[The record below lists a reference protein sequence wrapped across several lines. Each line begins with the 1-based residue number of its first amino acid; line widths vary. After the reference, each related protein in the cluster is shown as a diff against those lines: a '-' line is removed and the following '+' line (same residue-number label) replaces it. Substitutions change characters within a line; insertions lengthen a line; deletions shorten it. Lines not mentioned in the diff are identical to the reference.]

1 MPSKRKKNKR
11 RMRRVQA
18 QRRALEEQHAAN
30 PPVKASRGI
39 AVSAPPAGTTKKAA
53 KAPPQAPA
61 PAPAPAPEKISRSI
75 PAAVPTVETPKLEPK
90 AEPVAKPIP
99 DEVQAPESE
108 VVLLEQTPATAE
120 IEIPTPVTV
129 EARAVETP
137 SVKPSTVEANVVQEP
152 EPKIPETEPITE
164 VTPSSEAPVVAAS
177 ETEIHTVDSAI
188 IKTETQET
196 EDKCERPEEAE
207 ALAEKGAVTEVEVE
221 VAVTED
227 IAVPEPVTRA
237 SEKTVGDS
245 VSGGQVSAEAEPP
258 LGKVVTETVAESV
271 VEVVTDVP
279 ESERVTE
286 AAVSPTTP
294 AAEDGK
300 EVLAEENAPE
310 VPSETAIKTE
320 HTPVDSVEAAA
331 VPDTSPEAAAQ
342 EAKPKEDAVATLID
356 ATAVDEFVVTES
368 VSAVEV
374 ATESAAVQQEILP
387 VNDTLSAQTY
397 SVDVTTSEFE
407 PAAAP
412 AEHTDAAESKCL
424 DRQSEASKSEIRDVE
439 CQMEIS
445 VESVQL
451 SSVEMPVETALNAHI
466 VPEVS
471 IEG

>member
-39 AVSAPPAGTTKKAA
+39 AVSAPPVGTTKKAA
-53 KAPPQAPA
+53 KAPP
-61 PAPAPAPEKISRSI
+61 PAPEKISQSI
-75 PAAVPTVETPKLEPK
+75 PAAAPTVETPKLEPK

-108 VVLLEQTPATAE
+108 AVLLEQTPATAE
-120 IEIPTPVTV
+120 IEVPTPVTV

-152 EPKIPETEPITE
+152 KIPEIEPITE
-164 VTPSSEAPVVAAS
+164 VTPLSEAPVLAPF

-196 EDKCERPEEAE
+196 EDKCATQEEVGAE

-227 IAVPEPVTRA
+227 IAIPEPVTQA
-237 SEKTVGDS
+237 SEKTVGDA
-245 VSGGQVSAEAEPP
+245 VNGGQVSAEAEPP
-258 LGKVVTETVAESV
+258 LGKVITETVAESV

-279 ESERVTE
+279 ENERVTE
-286 AAVSPTTP
+286 ATVSPTTP

-300 EVLAEENAPE
+300 EVLAEENAPK
-310 VPSETAIKTE
+310 VPAETALKTE
-320 HTPVDSVEAAA
+320 HAPEDSVEAAA
-331 VPDTSPEAAAQ
+331 VPDTSPEATAQ
-342 EAKPKEDAVATLID
+342 ETKPKEDAVAMLID
-356 ATAVDEFVVTES
+356 ATPVDDFVVTES
-368 VSAVEV
+368 FSAVEV

-387 VNDTLSAQTY
+387 MNDTSSTQTD

-412 AEHTDAAESKCL
+412 AEHTEAAEPKCL
-424 DRQSEASKSEIRDVE
+424 DRQSEASKSEICDVE

>member
-53 KAPPQAPA
+53 KAPP
-61 PAPAPAPEKISRSI
+61 PAPAPAPEKISQAI
-75 PAAVPTVETPKLEPK
+75 PAVIPTVETPKLEPK

-99 DEVQAPESE
+99 DEVQPPQSE
-108 VVLLEQTPATAE
+108 AVLLEQTPATAE
-120 IEIPTPVTV
+120 IEVPTPVTV
-129 EARAVETP
+129 EALAADTP

-164 VTPSSEAPVVAAS
+164 VTPSPEAPVVAP
-177 ETEIHTVDSAI
+177 
-188 IKTETQET
+188 TETET
-196 EDKCERPEEAE
+196 EDKCETQEKVGAE
-207 ALAEKGAVTEVEVE
+207 ALAEEGAVTEVEVE

-237 SEKTVGDS
+237 SEKTVGDA

-279 ESERVTE
+279 ENERVTE
-286 AAVSPTTP
+286 AAVSPATP

-310 VPSETAIKTE
+310 VPAETAIKTE
-320 HTPVDSVEAAA
+320 APVNSVEAAA
-331 VPDTSPEAAAQ
+331 VPETSPEATAQ
-342 EAKPKEDAVATLID
+342 EAKPKEDAVAMLID
-356 ATAVDEFVVTES
+356 ATPVDEFVVTES
-368 VSAVEV
+368 VSPVEV

-387 VNDTLSAQTY
+387 VNDTSSAHTD

-407 PAAAP
+407 PAVAP
-412 AEHTDAAESKCL
+412 AEHTDAAEPKCL
-424 DRQSEASKSEIRDVE
+424 DRQSEASKSEICDVE

>member
-53 KAPPQAPA
+53 KAPP

-108 VVLLEQTPATAE
+108 VVLLEQTPVTAE

-164 VTPSSEAPVVAAS
+164 VTPSSEASVVAAS

-221 VAVTED
+221 VAATED

-237 SEKTVGDS
+237 SEKTVGDA
-245 VSGGQVSAEAEPP
+245 VSGGQVSAEGEPP

-331 VPDTSPEAAAQ
+331 KVPDTSPEATAQ
-342 EAKPKEDAVATLID
+342 EAKPKEDAVAMLID

-387 VNDTLSAQTY
+387 VNDTLSAQTD

>member
-53 KAPPQAPA
+53 KAPP

-75 PAAVPTVETPKLEPK
+75 PAAVPTVETRKLEPK

-99 DEVQAPESE
+99 DEVQAPDSE
-108 VVLLEQTPATAE
+108 VVLLEQTPVTAE

-164 VTPSSEAPVVAAS
+164 VTPSSEASVVAAS

-221 VAVTED
+221 VAATED

-237 SEKTVGDS
+237 SEKTVGDA

-300 EVLAEENAPE
+300 EVLAEENTPE

-320 HTPVDSVEAAA
+320 HTPVDSVEVAA
-331 VPDTSPEAAAQ
+331 VPDTSPEVTAQ
-342 EAKPKEDAVATLID
+342 EAKPKEESVATLID
-356 ATAVDEFVVTES
+356 ATAVEEFVVTES

-387 VNDTLSAQTY
+387 VNDTLSAQTN

>member
-53 KAPPQAPA
+53 KAPP

-108 VVLLEQTPATAE
+108 VVLLEQTPVTAE

-164 VTPSSEAPVVAAS
+164 VTPSSEASVVAAS

-221 VAVTED
+221 VAATED

-237 SEKTVGDS
+237 SEKTVGDA
-245 VSGGQVSAEAEPP
+245 VSGGQVSAEGEPP

-331 VPDTSPEAAAQ
+331 VPDTSPEATAQ
-342 EAKPKEDAVATLID
+342 EAKPKE
-356 ATAVDEFVVTES
+356 
-368 VSAVEV
+368 
-374 ATESAAVQQEILP
+374 EILP
-387 VNDTLSAQTY
+387 VNDTLSAQTD

>member
-53 KAPPQAPA
+53 KAPP

-108 VVLLEQTPATAE
+108 VVLLEQTPVTAE

-221 VAVTED
+221 VAATED

-237 SEKTVGDS
+237 SEKTVGDA

-300 EVLAEENAPE
+300 EVLAEENASE

-320 HTPVDSVEAAA
+320 HTPVDSVEVAA
-331 VPDTSPEAAAQ
+331 VPDTSPEVTAQ

-424 DRQSEASKSEIRDVE
+424 DRQSEASKSEIREVE

>member
-53 KAPPQAPA
+53 KAPP
-61 PAPAPAPEKISRSI
+61 PAPAPEKISQAI
-75 PAAVPTVETPKLEPK
+75 PAVIPTVETPKLEPK

-99 DEVQAPESE
+99 DEVQPPQSQA
-108 VVLLEQTPATAE
+108 VLLEQTPATAE
-120 IEIPTPVTV
+120 IEVPTPVTV
-129 EARAVETP
+129 EALAADTP

-164 VTPSSEAPVVAAS
+164 VTPSPEAPVVAPT

-196 EDKCERPEEAE
+196 EDKCETQEEVGAE
-207 ALAEKGAVTEVEVE
+207 ALAEEGAVTEVEVE

-237 SEKTVGDS
+237 SEKTVGDA
-245 VSGGQVSAEAEPP
+245 VSGGQVSAEAQPP

-279 ESERVTE
+279 ENERVTE
-286 AAVSPTTP
+286 AAVSPATP

-300 EVLAEENAPE
+300 EVLVEENAPE
-310 VPSETAIKTE
+310 VPAETAIKTE
-320 HTPVDSVEAAA
+320 QAPVNSVEAAA
-331 VPDTSPEAAAQ
+331 VPETSPEATAQ
-342 EAKPKEDAVATLID
+342 EATPKEDAVAMLID
-356 ATAVDEFVVTES
+356 ATPVDEFVLTES
-368 VSAVEV
+368 VSPVEV

-387 VNDTLSAQTY
+387 VNDTSSAQTD

-407 PAAAP
+407 PAVAP
-412 AEHTDAAESKCL
+412 AEHTDAAEPKCL
-424 DRQSEASKSEIRDVE
+424 DRQSEASKSEICDVE